1 MTIFTLLGLPGSG
14 KSYYGQQLAIEFRI
28 PFLPENAT
36 RLIHQQGFVPGAQG
50 SLQFDQEIFLAN
62 VQTTN
67 EVLALDHSVIWEGGP
82 LQDQVFIKAR
92 IKFSSDDVSQR
103 QQLLTQ
109 YERPVFQQLHKQTYY
124 LLFDITPI
132 ISLQRQQTRQKPELL
147 TVDLDFLAFLRQQLR
162 AFCKIV
168 PQQSLI
174 VDMHHSK
181 HHIINQLFHKFHQ
194 ICS

>member
-14 KSYYGQQLAIEFRI
+14 KSYYGQQLAAEFRL

-36 RLIHQQGFVPGAQG
+36 RLIHQQGFVPGVHG

-62 VQTTN
+62 VQTIN

-92 IKFSSDDVSQR
+92 INFSSDDVSQR

-109 YERPVFQQLHKQTYY
+109 YERPIFQRLHRHTHYI
-124 LLFDITPI
+124 LFDIAPKF
-132 ISLQRQQTRQKPELL
+132 SLHRQQTRQKPELL
-147 TVDLDFLAFLRQQLR
+147 TAALDFLAFLRQQLLDY
-162 AFCKIV
+162 CKMV
-168 PQQSLI
+168 PQQSMV
-174 VDMHHSK
+174 VDMHQSK
-181 HHIINQLFHKFHQ
+181 HQIINQLFHRFHQ
-194 ICS
+194 LY

>member
-14 KSYYGQQLAIEFRI
+14 KSYYGQQLATEFRI

-36 RLIHQQGFVPGAQG
+36 RLIHQQGFVPGVKG
-50 SLQFDQEIFLAN
+50 SLHFDEEIYDAN
-62 VQTTN
+62 VQTAN
-67 EVLALDHSVIWEGGP
+67 NVLAMDHSVIWEGGP

-92 IKFSSDDVSQR
+92 IHFSRGDASQR

-109 YERPVFQQLHKQTYY
+109 YGRSVFQRLHSHTYY
-124 LLFDITPI
+124 LLFDIAPR

-147 TVDLDFLAFLRQQLR
+147 TTDLDFLAFLRQQLLL
-162 AFCKIV
+162 FCKTV

-174 VDMHHSK
+174 VDMHQSQHQ
-181 HHIINQLFHKFHQ
+181 IINQLFHKFRQ
-194 ICS
+194 IC